1 MLTDAACKRATC
13 PPEKNRERYTDAQG
27 VYLEVSRT
35 GTKRWFWKYRYD
47 GKEKR
52 LALGGYPQVKPPQAR
67 SLAEDARRL
76 LRAGSDPAVKR
87 LAERLTNR
95 LESENTFEA
104 VAREFHLS
112 KSKGWSPKYA
122 ARWIERMEKDMFP
135 HIGGLPLRDVTAPIL
150 HQTLLKVQ
158 KRGAIETAHS
168 LRQYSGQVFRY
179 GIITGRCTSNP
190 APDLHGAL
198 EPVRVKHMAAIV
210 DEKPLIEL
218 LRAIHDYP
226 GQPTTKAALQLS
238 ALLFQRPGNI
248 RMMEWAEI
256 DFDAA
261 MWTIPAAKMKRTLH
275 GKENGRPHFVPLPRQ
290 AIEVL
295 EEVKP
300 FTGDGK
306 YVFPSLHSRIRPMSE
321 NTVNTALRRMGFSGK
336 EATAHGFR
344 ATARTLL
351 VEKLNANPDVIEAQL
366 AHGKSGVL
374 GAAYD
379 RTEYMEQRR
388 KLMQLWADHLDR
400 LREGAKIIPLRA

>member
-1 MLTDAACKRATC
+1 MLTEAACKKATC
-13 PPEKNRERYTDAQG
+13 PPDKARARLTDAQG
-27 VYLEVSRT
+27 VYLEVSAA
-35 GTKRWFWKYRYD
+35 GSKRWFWKYRYD

-52 LALGGYPQVKPPQAR
+52 LALGAWPSVSVKEAR
-67 SLAEDARRL
+67 SHAEDARRL

-87 LAERLTNR
+87 LAERLTNK

-112 KSKGWSPKYA
+112 KSKGWSKTYA

-135 HIGGLPLRDVTAPIL
+135 HIGGLPIRDVNAPIL
-150 HQTLLKVQ
+150 HQTLLKVER
-158 KRGAIETAHS
+158 RGANETAHS

-179 GIITGRCTSNP
+179 GIITGRCTHNP

-210 DEKPLIEL
+210 DEKPLADL
-218 LRAIHDYP
+218 MRAIYEYP
-226 GQPTTKAALQLS
+226 GQPTTQAALQLS

-275 GKENGRPHFVPLPRQ
+275 GKENGRPLFVPLSRQ
-290 AIEVL
+290 AIEAL
-295 EEVKP
+295 EEVRP
-300 FTGDGK
+300 FTGDGM
-306 YVFPSLHSRIRPMSE
+306 YVFPSLHSRTRPMSE

-344 ATARTLL
+344 ATARTML
-351 VEKLNANPDVIEAQL
+351 VERLNANPDVIEAQL

-388 KLMQLWADHLDR
+388 KLMQTWADYLDK
-400 LREGAKIIPLRA
+400 LRDGK